1 MAHVQPLR
9 GVRYDT
15 ARLTLADVVSPPYD
29 VVSPAEAQAYR
40 RRSPYNAVHIDM
52 PLSEGGDPADCYAHA
67 ASLFAQWQH
76 DGVLVRDK
84 EPAFYLLDETYH
96 GPDGYERSRRG
107 FIGRL
112 RLEDRDAGVVLPH
125 EKTNTAPKADRLS
138 LLRAAHANFS
148 PIFMVYP
155 DDRGEIGAALA
166 AAETAAND
174 AVAVTD
180 DNGTRHRLT
189 PVRGAPAQRIA
200 ALLEAE
206 KLFIADGHH
215 RYETALAYRDER
227 RAAGD
232 HSADHVLVY
241 LCSMTDPGLTIFP
254 THRLLKGVEIPPM
267 EKVIERLRPTFE
279 VFPERGADSG
289 ACQLMV
295 DHLHSFADHG
305 KVFGLYFPREQSCVT
320 VELRDLAAVAHLV
333 DEGFS
338 EEATRLSVTVLH
350 YLILRDGLGLDPG
363 AMEGKIDY
371 VTSPAQAF
379 RLLGQGVYVL
389 GAFINATLMSEVRT
403 IAERHETLP
412 QKSTYFYPKPPT
424 GLVFALMDNE

>member
-1 MAHVQPLR
+1 MAHVQLLR

-15 ARLTLADVVSPPYD
+15 ARLALADVVSPPYD

-52 PLSEGGDPADCYAHA
+52 PLSEGGDPTDCYAHA
-67 ASLFAQWQH
+67 ARLFAQWQRE
-76 DGVLVRDK
+76 GVLVRDE

-125 EKTNTAPKADRLS
+125 EKTNSAPKADRLS

-166 AAETAAND
+166 AAEA
-174 AVAVTD
+174 
-180 DNGTRHRLT
+180 
-189 PVRGAPAQRIA
+189 A

-215 RYETALAYRDER
+215 RYATALAYRDER

-267 EKVIERLRPTFE
+267 DQVIERLRPTFE

-338 EEATRLSVTVLH
+338 VEATKLSVTVLH
-350 YLILRDGLGLDPG
+350 YLIMRDGLGLDPG

-379 RLLGQGVYVL
+379 RLLGQGDYVL
-389 GAFINATLMSEVRT
+389 GAFINATLMSEVRI